1 VRKLLA
7 PLVALLAACAAH
19 GPSSPAQVIRGE
31 GEAEVLFDLAAT
43 CPKLS
48 VDRGAQQFLAAA
60 TEHPEELGVTSTTR
74 SPLVLGRRASRG
86 ASLEWHRD
94 LGPGVTSFAL
104 ADGRLGEGVAIAGAA
119 ASAVPFVDASGG
131 SGLFV
136 LSFAPDG
143 ARRFGRWVGGDGSVE
158 KPRVTAL
165 VLGPRSE
172 VSLAGTAREVLDF
185 GGIALRPERGDYD
198 DTFVFVVQ
206 YTATG
211 TLAFATSLPARLGTS
226 PRLVAAR
233 DGRLVVGF
241 DARDGTSTLV
251 AIGEHGVGER
261 LPVALQG
268 SIGALVAQGAH
279 DIVALTQSRDAG
291 GTSTD
296 VRVSRLRGGGSVV
309 WSRIMH
315 GELQEGAAAV
325 TRRGDLWFG
334 GWFEGDPDGCS
345 SAPGAGER
353 EPVVPRL
360 QIIDAS
366 GARCRS
372 LAVATRDARWSAAA
386 SLVETAEG
394 RMTFVTPLSGESTLP
409 GVRAHASPLANR
421 CVAVSLPTAAPE
433 YTP

>member
-1 VRKLLA
+1 ML
-7 PLVALLAACAAH
+7 
-19 GPSSPAQVIRGE
+19 RGAR
-31 GEAEVLFDLAAT
+31 EAEVLFDLAAT

-48 VDRGAQQFLAAA
+48 VDHGARQFLAAV
-60 TEHPEELGVTSTTR
+60 TERPQELGVTSATR
-74 SPLVLGRRASRG
+74 SPLVLGRRAARG
-86 ASLEWHRD
+86 ASLEWHRE
-94 LGPGVTSFAL
+94 LGSAITSFAL
-104 ADGRLGEGVAIAGAA
+104 AEGRLGEGVALAGAA
-119 ASAVPFVDASGG
+119 DGAVAFVDASGG

-136 LSFAPDG
+136 LAFAPDG
-143 ARRFGRWVGGDGSVE
+143 SRRFGRWVVGGRAVE

-172 VSLAGTAREVLDF
+172 ISLAGTAREALDF
-185 GGIALRPERGDYD
+185 GGTSLRPESGAYD

-206 YTATG
+206 YTSTG
-211 TLAFATSLPARLGTS
+211 ALTFATSRPARRGTS
-226 PRLVAAR
+226 PRLVAEP

-241 DARDGTSTLV
+241 DARDGTPALE
-251 AIGEHGVGER
+251 AIDVRGAGDR
-261 LPVALQG
+261 WPVALDG
-268 SIGALVAQGAH
+268 SIAALVAQGPH
-279 DIVALTQSRDAG
+279 DIVALTQSRHAG
-291 GTSTD
+291 GAPTD
-296 VRVSRLRGGGSVV
+296 VRVSRVRQGGRIV
-309 WSRIMH
+309 WSRTMH

-325 TRRGDLWFG
+325 TGREDVWFG
-334 GWFEGDPDGCS
+334 GWFQGTPDGCT
-345 SAPGAGER
+345 SAPDALER

-394 RMTFVTPLSGESTLP
+394 TMTFVTPLSGEATLP
-409 GVRAHASPLANR
+409 GVSAHASPLANR